1 MMELDLLPILDIM
14 LKVILVLMQLLK
26 DMIILLKGLEQET
39 MLVSIPFAIRLW
51 LVSYNKQVV
60 MEVQCKNIEVNAS
73 METRQKLTNLFLVV
87 KLL

>member
-1 MMELDLLPILDIM
+1 MELDLLPILDIM

-51 LVSYNKQVV
+51 LVLFNKQVV

>member
-1 MMELDLLPILDIM
+1 MEPDLLPILDIM

-39 MLVSIPFAIRLW
+39 ILVSIPFAIRLW
-51 LVSYNKQVV
+51 LVLFNKQVV
-60 MEVQCKNIEVNAS
+60 MEAQCKNIEVNAS

>member
-60 MEVQCKNIEVNAS
+60 MEAQCKNIEVNAS